1 MIVSFIGAGPGDPE
15 LLTIKGCNRV
25 KDADV
30 IIYAGSLIN
39 PEILKYSKPSAEIHD
54 SKNMVVSDIVELIIG
69 EAKAGKKVVRLH
81 TGDISLYSSLI
92 EQIAPIEKAG
102 IDIEIIPGIS
112 SFQASAACLKRE
124 FTIPGGTQTLILS
137 RLGGRTPVP
146 DSESLESL
154 AKHNSSLVLFLS
166 MSMFDKVVI
175 TLKEKLPAD
184 TPIAVCHKISWPEG
198 FAIIGTLENIKEKV
212 KGLDLS
218 LTTLILVGKF
228 IKGEICSSKLYD
240 KNFTHKYRKGSK

>member
-25 KDADV
+25 RDADV

-39 PEILKYSKPSAEIHD
+39 PEILKYSKPSTEMHD

-154 AKHNSSLVLFLS
+154 SKHNSSLVLFLS
-166 MSMFDKVVI
+166 MSMFDRVVR
-175 TLKEKLPAD
+175 TLKEKLPTD
-184 TPIAVCHKISWPEG
+184 TPIAV
-198 FAIIGTLENIKEKV
+198 
-212 KGLDLS
+212 
-218 LTTLILVGKF
+218 
-228 IKGEICSSKLYD
+228 
-240 KNFTHKYRKGSK
+240 